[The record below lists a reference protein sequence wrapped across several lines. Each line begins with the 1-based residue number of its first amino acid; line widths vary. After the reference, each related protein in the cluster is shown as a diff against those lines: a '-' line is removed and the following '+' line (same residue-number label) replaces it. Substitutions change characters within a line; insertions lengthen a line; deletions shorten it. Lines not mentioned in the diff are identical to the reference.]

1 MLVPSSAIKNNNHDD
16 NLMCHDSGMENVI
29 TKLAN
34 LIGKENSEANYCCM
48 ECASPNL
55 IF

>member
-1 MLVPSSAIKNNNHDD
+1 MFTSGAIKNNNQED
-16 NLMCHDSGMENVI
+16 NLMCRDSGMENAI
-29 TKLAN
+29 TKLVN

-48 ECASPNL
+48 ECTPPDL